1 MPVNVLVGVM
11 VTSDTPSQPRLI
23 REDFSP
29 AARGTRTRKVR
40 TDLVIVGGGMAGS
53 CAAIAA
59 AREGLRVALVQ
70 DRPVLGGNA
79 SSEVRLWILGATSHM
94 GNNNRWSREGG
105 VMGEFLEENCFR
117 NPEGNPLMVDA
128 LLLEMVSR
136 EANIQLYLNTSVHE
150 VTKSADNLLESCI
163 GFCSQNSTTYHF
175 SAPCFMDAS
184 GDGVIAFL
192 AGAAFRMGAELR
204 GEFGEKMAPED
215 SYGHLLGHSLYFYS
229 KDTGRPV
236 EFHAPAFASRE
247 IPEIARHRPID
258 LKSFGC
264 RLWWVEY
271 GGRRDTVH
279 DTEEIK
285 WELWRVVYG
294 IWDYI
299 KNSGKFPE
307 AATHTLEW
315 VGTIPGKR
323 ESRRFEG
330 LYMMRQQDIVER
342 RAFDDVIAH
351 GGWALDLHPADGLYS
366 KLPGCN
372 QWHAKGVYGI
382 PLRSFLSRD
391 IRNLVFAG
399 RIISASHVA
408 FGSTRVMATCGC
420 GAQAAATA
428 VAMASR
434 EKTGVPGMLEK
445 ERMASLQQRL
455 IEAGQ
460 FLPGIPW
467 SDTRDPARDADWSV
481 SSALK
486 ISSIPPGDQWI
497 TLDESLALILP
508 LRPGP
513 LPEFRL
519 SFKAEGSLPIRLRLR
534 RSERAGEFTP
544 EITVEE
550 FTGDLRPG
558 EQRIKWQPDFTPEE
572 NGYYFLTVDAC
583 PGVALRASD
592 AHYSGLLTVY
602 NGIHKAVGNHGLQD
616 PGEDIG
622 VDRFEFWC
630 PRRRPHPQLP
640 HIECGDPLYEFGIE
654 ELRNGYTRPW
664 STPGCW
670 VADPKD
676 PDPCLRL
683 RWKQPVKLSG
693 MLLFFDADFD
703 HAMESVLWG
712 HSDRVAPTCVRE
724 FRVED
729 GEGNVLAH
737 KANNRQ
743 SRVVVRWD
751 SPVEVDTLH
760 LHLKHP
766 SKKAP
771 AALLHL
777 SLLQSQP

>member
-1 MPVNVLVGVM
+1 M

-23 REDFSP
+23 CKDFSP
-29 AARGTRTRKVR
+29 EIREHRNRKVQS
-40 TDLVIVGGGMAGS
+40 DLVIVGGGLAGA

-59 AREGLRVALVQ
+59 AREGLQVALVQ

-105 VMGEFLEENCFR
+105 IIGEFLEENCFR

-128 LLLEMVSR
+128 LLLEMVTN
-136 EANIQLYLNTSVHE
+136 EPNIQLFLNTSVYQ
-150 VTKSADNLLESCI
+150 VTKSADDELESCI
-163 GFCSQNSTTYHF
+163 GFCSQNSTEYNF
-175 SAPCFMDAS
+175 FAPCFMDAS

-204 GEFGEKMAPED
+204 DEFGEKMAPPD

-258 LKSFGC
+258 LKDFGC

-271 GGRRDTVH
+271 GGRRDTIH

-285 WELWRVVYG
+285 WELWKVVYG

-307 AATHTLEW
+307 ADTHTLEW

-399 RIISASHVA
+399 RIISTSHVA

-420 GAQAAATA
+420 GAQAVATA
-428 VAMASR
+428 VAMACR
-434 EKTGVPGMLEK
+434 DNVGIRDLMEKDRL
-445 ERMASLQQRL
+445 AALQQKL
-455 IEAGQ
+455 IETGQ

-467 SDTRDPARDADWSV
+467 SGGRNLENSADWEV
-481 SSALK
+481 SSALELK
-486 ISSIPPGDQWI
+486 SIPSGDEWI
-497 TLDESLALILP
+497 ELTESIALILP
-508 LRPGP
+508 LRSGP
-513 LPEFRL
+513 IPEFRL
-519 SFKAEGSLPIRLRLR
+519 SFRAAESSQIRLRLR
-534 RSERAGEFTP
+534 RSDRPGEFTP
-544 EITVEE
+544 EITVAELSS
-550 FTGDLRPG
+550 DLDKG
-558 EQRIKWQPDFTPEE
+558 EHSINWRPDFVPQQD
-572 NGYYFLTVDAC
+572 GYYFLTVDAC
-583 PGVALRASD
+583 PGVSIRASD
-592 AHYSGLLTVY
+592 NHSSGLLTVY
-602 NGIHKAVGNHGLQD
+602 NGIHKAVGNLGIQD

-640 HIECGDPLYEFGIE
+640 HLECSDPVYVMGVD

-664 STPGCW
+664 GTPGCW
-670 VADPKD
+670 VADPED
-676 PDPCLRL
+676 PTPCLTL
-683 RWKQPVKLSG
+683 RWEKPVKLRG
-693 MLLFFDADFD
+693 MVLFFDADFD
-703 HAMESVLWG
+703 NAMESVLWG
-712 HSDRVAPTCVRE
+712 HPDRIAPTCVRE

-729 GEGNVLAH
+729 GKGNVLAH
-737 KANNRQ
+737 ETDNHR
-743 SRVVVRWD
+743 SRV
-751 SPVEVDTLH
+751 EVGWSEICQSDELR
-760 LHLKHP
+760 LYLKHP
-766 SKKAP
+766 SRKSP
-771 AALLHL
+771 ASLFHL
-777 SLLQSQP
+777 SCF